1 MASKGE
7 MWFFEQ
13 NCIAQSHSQTRTSMY
28 DSELH
33 SGGFRGGAWGAPP
46 TSYFQTKVTP
56 KGPKKIFQETAPPLS
71 QGLDL
76 ALLHHTVTLR
86 HISDATIK
94 LPSESF
100 EEEEENNTFFASM
113 ETIGAPDEICGV
125 ESQRVMGLNP
135 NLGLGLF
142 PSFHL
147 MQKTYH
153 FLLLLQK
160 TRLVISMSPLFNLRQ
175 SAVTVPWDRCTDK
188 N

>member
-13 NCIAQSHSQTRTSMY
+13 NCIAQSHSQTQTSTY

-33 SGGFRGGAWGAPP
+33 SGGSREGAWGATP
-46 TSYFQTKVTP
+46 TSYFQTILRP
-56 KGPKKIFQETAPPLS
+56 KGLKKIFLATAPALS
-71 QGLDL
+71 QGLGL
-76 ALLHHTVTLR
+76 ALLHHAVTLR
-86 HISDATIK
+86 HISDETIQ

-100 EEEEENNTFFASM
+100 EKEEENDTFFASM
-113 ETIGAPDEICGV
+113 ETIGAPDEICGF

-153 FLLLLQK
+153 VLHLQK
-160 TRLVISMSPLFNLRQ
+160 THLVISMSPLFKLRQ
-175 SAVTVPWDRCTDK
+175 SAVTVPWDCCRDK

>member
-1 MASKGE
+1 M
-7 MWFFEQ
+7 Q
-13 NCIAQSHSQTRTSMY
+13 
-28 DSELH
+28 L
-33 SGGFRGGAWGAPP
+33 
-46 TSYFQTKVTP
+46 
-56 KGPKKIFQETAPPLS
+56 
-71 QGLDL
+71 
-76 ALLHHTVTLR
+76 
-86 HISDATIK
+86 TIK

-113 ETIGAPDEICGV
+113 ETIRAPDEICGF
-125 ESQRVMGLNP
+125 ESQKVMDLNP

-175 SAVTVPWDRCTDK
+175 SAVTVPWDRCADK

>member
-1 MASKGE
+1 
-7 MWFFEQ
+7 
-13 NCIAQSHSQTRTSMY
+13 MY

-33 SGGFRGGAWGAPP
+33 SGGFRGGAWGGAPYLLFLDQ
-46 TSYFQTKVTP
+46 SDAQRAEENFLGDCTP
-56 KGPKKIFQETAPPLS
+56 LISRSGSGTAAS
-71 QGLDL
+71 
-76 ALLHHTVTLR
+76 R
-86 HISDATIK
+86 NATIK

-125 ESQRVMGLNP
+125 ESQKVMGLNP